1 MFRFYFVI
9 ITGILLNLY
18 YLPLMWYYGK
28 HTEKYTEADRY
39 TIGQKLVRLIK
50 KRGGINTITTGTE
63 NLPKTGGYI
72 MYSNHQ
78 GKYDSLGI
86 INSHLQPCTVI
97 MDKSTGDEL
106 VPGLFVHLL
115 HGKKLDKQDPR
126 QQVEVINQ
134 VISEIKDGRRY
145 LIFPEGGYTDNR
157 NHLQE
162 FHSGSFKIPLRT
174 KCPIIPV
181 AIYDSYKPFG
191 ENSIGRVTT
200 QVHYLEPIYYD
211 QYKKLKS
218 KELAD
223 LVYSKIHKKMLE
235 INHYQM
241 ESYEEV
247 AEAVCCEDLLEECTP
262 VQNVQ

>member
-9 ITGILLNLY
+9 ITGILFNLY

-28 HTEKYTEADRY
+28 HPEKFSEADCYRV
-39 TIGQKLVRLIK
+39 GKNLVRLIK
-50 KRGGINTITTGTE
+50 HRGGIDTITTGIE

-86 INSHLQPCTVI
+86 INSHKQPCTVI

-115 HGKKLDKQDPR
+115 KGKKLDKQDPR
-126 QQVEVINQ
+126 QQVEVIGQ
-134 VISEIKDGRRY
+134 VINEIKDGRKY
-145 LIFPEGGYTDNR
+145 LIFPEGGYTDNK
-157 NHLQE
+157 NTLQE
-162 FHSGSFKIPLRT
+162 FHSGSFKIPLKS

-191 ENSIGRVTT
+191 ENFIGRVTT
-200 QVHYLEPIYYD
+200 QVHYLEPINYD

-223 LVYSKIHKKMLE
+223 LVYSRINKKMLE
-235 INHYQM
+235 LRRCQLT
-241 ESYEEV
+241 EYEEV
-247 AEAVCCEDLLEECTP
+247 EEEDFFEDLLEDCTP
-262 VQNVQ
+262 VHNIR